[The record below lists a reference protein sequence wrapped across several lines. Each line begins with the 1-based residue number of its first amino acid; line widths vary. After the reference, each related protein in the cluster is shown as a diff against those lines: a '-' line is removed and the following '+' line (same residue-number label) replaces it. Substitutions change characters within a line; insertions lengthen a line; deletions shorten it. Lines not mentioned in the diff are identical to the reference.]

1 MYKQAKIKNQ
11 SEGIK
16 NWHIFPI
23 KWVFKRTQSKEILT
37 SQLYQN
43 LQRSLSPNEYFFK
56 WNNGLFQKNNPQ
68 HNKEIYNLFQ
78 SYIVIDPDKL
88 PANFTKLFELDI
100 NSEDIQSQVES
111 IFKKARLL
119 DKNSARII
127 FVEDKIVIFRNEER
141 LVHKWSKLT
150 KWEKKRSEI
159 TTTFNT
165 FSNIYD
171 AVRSQYHTIQS
182 SQEKQ
187 DDYKFLQQDILKLA
201 QEIQT
206 LWYWVKDWEFK
217 RKLNWIIWDIENA
230 TNFKILWAKLQNLQE
245 LTFTNRS
252 IDSKLLEWAKNKFSK
267 RFKDLQSIIWI
278 VTNQLL
284 DLENILT
291 EYQNS
296 LELFLAQIQFTDKWL
311 SWENYNNWY
320 LRLEQK
326 YWIISPF
333 DIFYKWIEKYKDNKE
348 LFPKVLHYIQTFFEV
363 YKDEHQKKLSWIDV
377 NPKEFK
383 DFEEI
388 KDNLKNLENI
398 IIKT

>member
-16 NWHIFPI
+16 NGHIFPI
-23 KWVFKRTQSKEILT
+23 KGVFKRTQSKEILT

-56 WNNGLFQKNNPQ
+56 GNNGLFQKNNPQ

-141 LVHKWSKLT
+141 LVHKGSKLT
-150 KWEKKRSEI
+150 KGEKKRSEI

-206 LWYWVKDWEFK
+206 LGYGVKDGEFK
-217 RKLNWIIWDIENA
+217 RKLNGIIGDIENA
-230 TNFKILWAKLQNLQE
+230 TNFKILGAKLQNLQE

-252 IDSKLLEWAKNKFSK
+252 IDSKLLEGAKNKFSK
-267 RFKDLQSIIWI
+267 RFKDLQSIIGI

-296 LELFLAQIQFTDKWL
+296 LELFLAQIQFTDKGL
-311 SWENYNNWY
+311 SWENYNNGY

-326 YWIISPF
+326 YGIISPF

-363 YKDEHQKKLSWIDV
+363 YKDEHQKKLSGIDV